1 LYNLHALKDLLQWK
15 KEHAAALE
23 EWLNV
28 IGEFEM
34 LNSLANLSTTPILFP
49 TLNTEFKIDFKNQSS
64 VVKC

>member
-34 LNSLANLSTTPILFP
+34 LNSLANFSTTLILFSDIKHRIQDRFQN
-49 TLNTEFKIDFKNQSS
+49 LVIR
-64 VVKC
+64 C

>member
-1 LYNLHALKDLLQWK
+1 LYNPPKIYCNG

-34 LNSLANLSTTPILFP
+34 LNSLANLSFKLFFP
-49 TLNTEFKIDFKNQSS
+49 TLNTEFKIDFKT
-64 VVKC
+64 

>member
-1 LYNLHALKDLLQWK
+1 MK

-34 LNSLANLSTTPILFP
+34 LNSLANLSFNNPDLF
-49 TLNTEFKIDFKNQSS
+49 S
-64 VVKC
+64 